1 LQIEATW
8 AVIVTAPT
16 KLIPYSRYWSV
27 HVLRKGKCFPYNK
40 ERKTLSWHEGFFF
53 FPLTGIQFPLTNFPH
68 VDQTWESGE
77 NGFQKNEFLET
88 NRALVKREREC
99 K

>member
-1 LQIEATW
+1 MKA
-8 AVIVTAPT
+8 
-16 KLIPYSRYWSV
+16 
-27 HVLRKGKCFPYNK
+27 
-40 ERKTLSWHEGFFF
+40 FFF
-53 FPLTGIQFPLTNFPH
+53 FPLTGIQFPH

-88 NRALVKREREC
+88 NKALVKREREC